1 MSLRIKVERI
11 RELLQELEEFD
22 KLSLKDVEL
31 TENDEVIPISAEILE
46 EWKFIGLTNTFFVEF
61 EFWKTKKCPETKG

>member
-1 MSLRIKVERI
+1 MPLRIKVERI

-61 EFWKTKKCPETKG
+61 EFWKKSASY